1 MADSTNTPTGAAV
14 APSEVRNAV
23 NRQQQDVQ
31 PSAPVRPCG
40 GPCWIEIE
48 LLDEDDR
55 GVAREPY
62 SVKLPNGQIREGK
75 LNDQGWVRF
84 DNIPCGICVVRFPRV
99 DRQFIQPAE
108 TNPAGKTH
116 WLEIVLLDE
125 DKQPVAG
132 AAYSVTLPD
141 GGIQEG
147 KLDKKGYA
155 RLNGLPPGTCLV
167 RFPEIDKS
175 DFVS

>member
-1 MADSTNTPTGAAV
+1 MPDPTNMAPAATLGEIR
-14 APSEVRNAV
+14 SAV
-23 NRQQQDVQ
+23 NRQQQDTQ
-31 PSAPVRPCG
+31 PPPAVKPCG

-62 SVKLPNGQIREGK
+62 WVKLPNGQIREGK

-84 DNIPCGICVVRFPRV
+84 DNIPCGICIVRFPKS
-99 DRQFIQPAE
+99 DRQFIQPAASYA
-108 TNPAGKTH
+108 AGKTH

-125 DKQPVAG
+125 DKRPVAE
-132 AAYSVTLPD
+132 ASYSVTLPD
-141 GGIQEG
+141 NSIQEG